1 MIGWVFRNTDDLGR
15 RIAALLGG
23 SLFITPYAMHYDA
36 AMLSPAAAFML
47 ARRPSPAAWIVA
59 AIASA
64 ILCLATQRHW
74 GSAAVTAFTLFAALT
89 PAKALAWRT
98 SEFEAG
104 QLWPRS
110 APRQHGMEGI
120 DRA

>member
-1 MIGWVFRNTDDLGR
+1 
-15 RIAALLGG
+15 LLGG

-36 AMLSPAAAFML
+36 ALLSPAAAFML
-47 ARRPSPAAWIVA
+47 ARRPSPAPWIVA

-74 GSAAVTAFTLFAALT
+74 GSAAVTAFTLFAALM
-89 PAKALAWRT
+89 PANALSWRT
-98 SEFEAG
+98 PEFEAG
-104 QLWPRS
+104 RLWPRS
-110 APRQHGMEGI
+110 APRQHSLEGI